1 MKLFG
6 LIEVKSPLF
15 ADFLMVIGVMIW
27 GSTFFM
33 IKDHIQYVDPVA
45 MLVYRFL
52 MASSLVLF
60 MGLLQKKAMFK
71 DLPKGLFVGVF
82 LWLIYA
88 PQNIGMEFTSASN
101 SAFITALFVAF
112 VPLFSIFFFRQ
123 WPTIPRLFAGVL
135 ALIGLWYLTGG
146 FDKLN
151 KGDLITLIA
160 PVSCALYMLLSDLY
174 LKKGMDPLVLSFQS
188 FFAVAVYSLIYVIV
202 LQKPLEVQN
211 TSTWWVMAYFAVFAT
226 VFTFVLYNYVQK
238 ISTPM
243 KLTIIFA
250 LEPLFGSGF
259 AWVFA
264 GERLNSMQIMG
275 GVLIMFALVISEMP
289 KDKWKKIL
297 KRV

>member
-1 MKLFG
+1 MKFLGLFT
-6 LIEVKSPLF
+6 IKSTLM

-33 IKDHIQYVDPVA
+33 IKGHLNSVDPVT
-45 MLVYRFL
+45 MLVYRFIMAAGLVFL
-52 MASSLVLF
+52 MGAF
-60 MGLLQKKAMFK
+60 QKKNMFK
-71 DLPKGLFVGVF
+71 DFHKGLFVGVF

-88 PQNIGMEFTSASN
+88 PQNIGMQHTTASN

-146 FDKLN
+146 FDQLN

-160 PVSCALYMLLSDLY
+160 PVGCAIYMLLSDY
-174 LKKGMDPLVLSFQS
+174 FLKKGMDPLVLSFQS
-188 FFAVAVYSLIYVIV
+188 FFAVFLYSLIWV
-202 LQKPLEVQN
+202 LVQGSSFEVQQ
-211 TSTWWVMAYFAVFAT
+211 TSTWIVMAYFAVFAT

-238 ISTPM
+238 VSTPM

-264 GERLNSMQIMG
+264 GERLTAVQIMG
-275 GVLIMFALVISEMP
+275 GVLIMMALVISELP
-289 KDKWKKIL
+289 KEKWKMIL